1 MDKVVH
7 FEIPADGLDRVQR
20 FYRETFGWEIA
31 KVPIPE
37 TEYYIANTAPTDAQG
52 SPEEPKALND
62 PLMRRENS
70 GQSPIIVISVSS
82 VDDYLEK
89 AERGGSRVVLAT
101 QQVGD
106 MGLYARI
113 CGTEGNCGGSLA
125 RSKIECDSH
134 HGGIEKCPR

>member
-7 FEIPADGLDRVQR
+7 FEIPADDLDRAQR

-31 KVPIPE
+31 KVPMPE
-37 TEYYIANTAPTDAQG
+37 AEYYIANTVPTDSQG
-52 SPEEPKALND
+52 LPKEPGAINGA
-62 PLMRRENS
+62 LMRRENS

-82 VDDYLEK
+82 VADYLEK
-89 AERGGSRVVLAT
+89 AERGGGRVVLAT

-113 CGTEGNCGGSLA
+113 CDTEGNCGRSLA